1 MNREI
6 TAKNYFEHIENIG
19 TANFLYA
26 EKETEYLYLLVL
38 TSKKADFEG
47 VDNVPRERY
56 GEKLEDWQIYQNE
69 TIYEVLEEFKEKST
83 ISLSIY
89 FLDKGL
95 IEMTKD
101 LEDDIEPHTKDFVL
115 IADAFSLDFVENQ
128 KIAKLFN
135 SKDRNKVGGF
145 LVPICSE
152 YSDNQSSFAR
162 TKVEDTFKRLT
173 KAWGTEFYK
182 SYSHIELDIPNKTH
196 FFRRLANIAYLKGIA
211 EKGSMAKFE
220 TTSKQLK
227 QPSLKNI

>member
-19 TANFLYA
+19 TANFFYA

-89 FLDKGL
+89 FVGKEL
-95 IEMTKD
+95 IETTED
-101 LEDDIEPHTKDFVL
+101 LEDEIEPHTKNFVL
-115 IADAFSLDFVENQ
+115 IADAFSLNFEGNQ
-128 KIAKLFN
+128 KIAQLFN

-152 YSDNQSSFAR
+152 YSKNQSNFAEI
-162 TKVEDTFKRLT
+162 KVENTYKRLT
-173 KAWGTEFYK
+173 KAWKTEFHK

-196 FFRRLANIAYLKGIA
+196 FFRRLANIAYLKGIT
-211 EKGSMAKFE
+211 EKESIAKFE
-220 TTSKQLK
+220 AKSTQLK